1 MFFILDILSHIYYIV
16 NMKEEIKTWQDK
28 RIDAINRKIK
38 NGMAK
43 GFSARHITENYIE
56 EHFNICNSKARS
68 KKEYKAC
75 LE

>member
-1 MFFILDILSHIYYIV
+1 
-16 NMKEEIKTWQDK
+16 MKYKYTYSEQTVDVREYEVES
-28 RIDAINRKIK
+28 
-38 NGMAK
+38 GMAK

>member
-1 MFFILDILSHIYYIV
+1 MSIETTANS
-16 NMKEEIKTWQDK
+16 WQSK

-68 KKEYKAC
+68 KKEYKAS